1 MKEITFKNNRSI
13 RTPWLRIG
21 EAAAYC
27 GLSRFAFSAHGS
39 HLPHGGNN
47 RTRIYHVDV
56 LDDWIANRF
65 DEDKETEDYP
75 KVDGARTIRLTTK
88 DGMEIVNPQNGKVS
102 KVKE

>member
-65 DEDKETEDYP
+65 DEDTETGDYP
-75 KVDGARTIRLTTK
+75 KVNIAIPGSKRET
-88 DGMEIVNPQNGKVS
+88 EIVNPQNGKVS